1 MKKILSIIFSI
12 LLIFQMVVLATPWDV
27 STATYDSVSKAVGTQ
42 DNTPFDVAFKPDGT
56 KMYILGYT
64 NDTVY
69 QYSLSTAWNVSTASY
84 DSISKSI
91 GSEEIYPF
99 GVDFKPDGTKMYI
112 MGYSSDTVYQY
123 SLSTAWNV
131 GTASYDS
138 ISKAVG
144 SQDDSPRGVDFKSDG
159 TKMYIMGDYNN
170 TVYQYSLPGEK
181 GNAIFFGINY

>member
-27 STATYDSVSKAVGTQ
+27 STASYDSVSKSVGAQ
-42 DNTPFDVAFKPDGT
+42 DGT
-56 KMYILGYT
+56 P
-64 NDTVY
+64 
-69 QYSLSTAWNVSTASY
+69 S
-84 DSISKSI
+84 
-91 GSEEIYPF
+91 
-99 GVDFKPDGTKMYI
+99 GVVFKPDGTKMYI

-144 SQDDSPRGVDFKSDG
+144 SQDRSPRGIDFKSDG
-159 TKMYIMGDYNN
+159 TKMYILGYSSD